1 MGGGAAKKTKTSGK
15 RKATKTTNKA
25 MQKSV
30 EKYRRRDVC
39 GFAWVTPK
47 AAQRSTADDDDDAAS
62 YRPHAN
68 VERRNPKSVSNKLAD
83 DKHWA

>member
-1 MGGGAAKKTKTSGK
+1 
-15 RKATKTTNKA
+15 

-47 AAQRSTADDDDDAAS
+47 QRSAAQPMTMMTLPHTAHT
-62 YRPHAN
+62 RTLN
-68 VERRNPKSVSNKLAD
+68 VEIQKA
-83 DKHWA
+83 